1 MPENT
6 TTEQNTIR
14 TPRWFWL
21 VFFALTVFVYFFGL
35 TLPLLGPDEPRYAE
49 VGREM
54 FLRNDWITPTLGGFN
69 WFEKPALLYW
79 LEIVS
84 YHIFGVNEFAARVG
98 PALCGLGTI
107 ISVWLLCPSL
117 RGLVHTRKR
126 IGDVPEDVAAALL
139 PGDDRDAIVVA
150 RGTVKAVYAPAR
162 DEAVVTVEIEP
173 LLS

>member
-1 MPENT
+1 MRSASQRCSAKPLYAQQRGNPRTDWRAGCGGPGGEASTVGEIERTGISAPRPEKLFTLVRGT
-6 TTEQNTIR
+6 TSPGSAAIVR
-14 TPRWFWL
+14 
-21 VFFALTVFVYFFGL
+21 
-35 TLPLLGPDEPRYAE
+35 DHC
-49 VGREM
+49 RENSRVE
-54 FLRNDWITPTLGGFN
+54 LRRDKSDP
-69 WFEKPALLYW
+69 
-79 LEIVS
+79 S
-84 YHIFGVNEFAARVG
+84 S
-98 PALCGLGTI
+98 